1 MTFDAFPYQ
10 RPDMNQVS
18 AQYRALVQ
26 QFEQAQTVEVQTEV
40 MDRINALRNDF
51 MSMYNLCHVR
61 HTINTKDA
69 FYTAENDFFDAE
81 MPAFEGLNFEYYR
94 ALIASPF
101 RAQLEAQWGRQLFLI
116 AEMSQKTFRPEILED
131 LQQENALNSRYV
143 KLKAGARIRF
153 DGQEYNLSSILKLE
167 NSPDRATRRAAAE
180 AKWAFYEQHSAT
192 IDDIFHQ
199 LVQTRHRMAQ
209 KLGFRNFVEMGYARM
224 LRTDYNADMV
234 AGFRKQI
241 HRCIVPI
248 ASALYERQRQRLGLE
263 AIHYY
268 DEDYRFA
275 DGNPQPQGDPEWIIA
290 QANRMYAELS
300 PDTADFFRFMREGE
314 LMDLPAR
321 DGKAPGGYCT
331 FISNQ
336 RAPFI
341 FSNFNGTS
349 ADIDVLTHE
358 VGHAFQVYSSR
369 DIGINEYYWPSY
381 EACEI
386 HSMSMEFFTWPW
398 MPLFFGTDAAK
409 YYIAHLSG
417 AICFLPYGVAVDE
430 FQHLVYENPD
440 WTPAQRR
447 DAWRALEQKYLP
459 WRQYPGNDFLQSG
472 TYWYKQSHIF
482 GMPFYYIDYVLA
494 QICAFQFWKR
504 DREDHQAA
512 WNDYVRLCR
521 AGGSKSFLELTQ
533 LAGLHSPFEENSVE
547 EVAALVSQ
555 WLQEAVDGGAL
566 PHFAETKPC

>member
-1 MTFDAFPYQ
+1 MTFDAFPYR
-10 RPDMNQVS
+10 RPDMSQVS
-18 AQYRALVQ
+18 AQYRALVR
-26 QFEQAQTVEVQTEV
+26 QFEQARTIEAQNEA
-40 MDRINALRNDF
+40 MNHINALRNDF
-51 MSMYNLCHVR
+51 MSMYNLCHIR

-69 FYTAENDFFDAE
+69 FYAAENDFFDAE
-81 MPAFEGLNFEYYR
+81 MPTFEGLNVEYYR
-94 ALIASPF
+94 ALIVSPF
-101 RAQLEAQWGRQLFLI
+101 RVQLEAKWGRQLFLI

-131 LQQENALNSRYV
+131 LQQENALNSAYV
-143 KLKAGARIRF
+143 KLKASARILF

-180 AKWAFYEQHSAT
+180 AKWAFYEQHSAQ

-199 LVQTRHRMAQ
+199 LVMTRHRMAQ

-224 LRTDYNADMV
+224 LRTDYNPNMV
-234 AGFRKQI
+234 AGFREQI
-241 HRCIVPI
+241 RRSIVPI
-248 ASALYERQRQRLGLE
+248 ATKLYERQRQRLGLE

-268 DEDYRFA
+268 DEDYRFP
-275 DGNPQPQGDPEWIIA
+275 DGNPQPQGDSEWIIA

-300 PDTADFFRFMREGE
+300 PDTADFFRFMREGK

-398 MPLFFGTDAAK
+398 MPLFFGDAAAK

-417 AICFLPYGVAVDE
+417 AICFLPYGAAVDE
-430 FQHLVYENPD
+430 FQHLVYEHPD

-447 DAWRALEQKYLP
+447 EAWCVLEQKYLP
-459 WRQYPGNDFLQSG
+459 WRQYPGNEFLQSG
-472 TYWYKQSHIF
+472 AYWHKQSHIF

-533 LAGLHSPFEENSVE
+533 LAGLHSPFEENTVE

-555 WLQEAVDGGAL
+555 WLQEANG
-566 PHFAETKPC
+566 

>member
-1 MTFDAFPYQ
+1 MTFDAFPYR
-10 RPDMNQVS
+10 RPDMNQVC

-26 QFEQAQTVEVQTEV
+26 QFEQARSVEAQNEV

-69 FYTAENDFFDAE
+69 FYAAENDFFDAE
-81 MPAFEGLNFEYYR
+81 MPTFEGLNFEYYR

-116 AEMSQKTFRPEILED
+116 AEMSQKTFRTEILED
-131 LQQENALNSRYV
+131 LQQENALNSAYV
-143 KLKAGARIRF
+143 KLKASARILF
-153 DGQEYNLSSILKLE
+153 NGQEYNLSSILKLE
-167 NSPDRATRRAAAE
+167 NSPDRATRRAASE
-180 AKWAFYEQHSAT
+180 AKWAFYEQHGAQ

-234 AGFRKQI
+234 AEFREQI
-241 HRCIVPI
+241 RRCIVPI
-248 ASALYERQRQRLGLE
+248 AADLYERQRQRLGLD
-263 AIHYY
+263 ALHYY
-268 DEDYRFA
+268 DEDYRFP

-290 QANRMYAELS
+290 QANRMYEELS

-398 MPLFFGTDAAK
+398 MPLFFGADAAK

-417 AICFLPYGVAVDE
+417 AICFLPYGAAVDE
-430 FQHLVYENPD
+430 FQHLVYEHPD

-447 DAWRALEQKYLP
+447 EAWRALEQKYLP
-459 WRQYPGNDFLQSG
+459 WRQYPGNAFLQSG
-472 TYWYKQSHIF
+472 AYWHKQSHIF

-533 LAGLHSPFEENSVE
+533 LAGLRSPFEENSVE

-555 WLQEAVDGGAL
+555 WLREAVG
-566 PHFAETKPC
+566 